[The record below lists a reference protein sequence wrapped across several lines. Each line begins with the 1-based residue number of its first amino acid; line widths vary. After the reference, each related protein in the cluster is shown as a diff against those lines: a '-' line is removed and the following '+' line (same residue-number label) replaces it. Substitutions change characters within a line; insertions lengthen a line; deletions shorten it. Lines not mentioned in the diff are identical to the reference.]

1 MKFKINTDKIKH
13 KLQHMYVFDASV
25 SVYIILN
32 LVYKKI
38 LNFDLDQRAAAV
50 SFSLM
55 LAVFPGTLFLFT
67 LIPLIPIQGLDVL
80 IMDFTKNLMP
90 APLYDTINTTLYDII
105 SKPRADILSFG
116 FVFAT
121 FAATNGMMSLMRA
134 FNMALKQRERRT
146 YLKARWLAFQLT
158 LLLIAVLF
166 TAILIL
172 IIGKIALN
180 FISEKV
186 INNSAFSYWG
196 LNLMGYASV
205 FLIFFM
211 GISSIYYFGPAIQR
225 KLKFFNFGALLAS
238 ILCILVTNLFS
249 YYVENFNSYNR
260 LYGSIGTLIAIMVW
274 IYLISLTL
282 IIGFEVNIGLRSA
295 KASTA
300 QWKRK
305 EKYNIN

>member
-1 MKFKINTDKIKH
+1 MQLNKLLNQIKH
-13 KLQHMYVFDASV
+13 KLQHMYVLKSSV

-32 LVYKKI
+32 LAYKKI

-67 LIPLIPIQGLDVL
+67 LIPLIPVQGLDVL

-90 APLYDTINTTLYDII
+90 EPLFETINTTLFDII

-116 FVFAT
+116 FLFAT

-158 LLLIAVLF
+158 MLLIAVLF
-166 TAILIL
+166 LAILIL
-172 IIGKIALN
+172 IIGKFALN
-180 FISEKV
+180 FLSEKV

-196 LNLMGYASV
+196 LNLIGYASV
-205 FLIFFM
+205 FLIFYL

-238 ILCILVTNLFS
+238 ILCILVTNLFA
-249 YYVENFNSYNR
+249 YYLENFNSYNK

-282 IIGFEVNIGLRSA
+282 ILGFEVNIGLRSA
-295 KASTA
+295 KVRTA
-300 QWKRK
+300 QWKRR
-305 EKYNIN
+305 EKYNLN

>member
-1 MKFKINTDKIKH
+1 MKFEDFKNKLIY
-13 KLQHMYVFDASV
+13 KLQHMYVLDASV
-25 SVYIILN
+25 SVYIVLN

-67 LIPLIPIQGLDVL
+67 LIPLIPIDGLDVL
-80 IMDFTKNLMP
+80 ILDFTRKLLP
-90 APLYDTINTTLYDII
+90 EPLYETVYSTLFDII

-134 FNMALKQRERRT
+134 FNMALQQRERRT
-146 YLKARWLAFQLT
+146 FLKARWLALQLT
-158 LLLIAVLF
+158 ILLIAVLF
-166 TAILIL
+166 VAILVL

-186 INNSAFSYWG
+186 LNNSAFSYWG
-196 LNLMGYASV
+196 LNLIGYVSV
-205 FLIFFM
+205 FLIFYI
-211 GISSIYYFGPAIQR
+211 GISCIYYFAPAIHR
-225 KLKFFNFGALLAS
+225 KLRFFNFGALLAS
-238 ILCILVTNLFS
+238 VLCILVTNLFS

-295 KASTA
+295 KVRTA
-300 QWKRK
+300 QWKKK
-305 EKYNIN
+305 EM